1 MIEFLNQEK
10 KEERKDLEK
19 QELLGCPKEPRNIRG
34 AQEGIYI

>member
-10 KEERKDLEK
+10 REERKDLEK
-19 QELLGCPKEPRNIRG
+19 QELLGSLKEPKNIRG